1 MRTSLCAWIFMIA
14 SFHGANAGAAPEN
27 MRNKS
32 FVVSWTETH
41 DQREGSGNEFRQMS
55 LGMQM
60 TVYISSAGRPFSKLI
75 IAGGR
80 GDTASHGS
88 VGSSGTSLG
97 SGSRTVSVNAS
108 GMMIQSNFGGA
119 ARRIVVHA
127 QSSGCSAEVNVAKL
141 AGSSVVGFK
150 RTDGRSFEL
159 RSLSAGSPSC
169 SARDGNAFSL

>member
-1 MRTSLCAWIFMIA
+1 MKASLYALILSITA
-14 SFHGANAGAAPEN
+14 LHTANAESAPEN

-41 DQREGSGNEFRQMS
+41 DQREGSGNEFRQTS

-60 TVYISSAGRPFSKLI
+60 TVYISSVGRPFSKLI
-75 IAGGR
+75 VAGGR

-88 VGSSGTSLG
+88 VGSTGTSLG
-97 SGSRTVSVNAS
+97 SGSRIVSVNAS

-119 ARRIVVHA
+119 ARRIVVHSQGA
-127 QSSGCSAEVNVAKL
+127 GCSAEVNVAKL
-141 AGSSVVGFK
+141 AGSSVVSFK

-169 SARDGNAFSL
+169 SAREGNAFSL